1 MLENMSVLAFS
12 DNDVFGNDG
21 VKIKGVKVIANNKIE
36 NILYYVSSAFSL
48 VGGPL
53 AELFKQATLEGKVSD
68 NSEIRVLSD
77 NGIDATVDGRHI
89 VVGTPAYME
98 AQCFKTIY
106 EQGDE
111 NFEGRT
117 SNKRILYLAC
127 DEEIIAKFYVEYR
140 ISADFVYLVKRLS
153 ASGICISVRTN
164 DPCLDADVL
173 CRGKFSPEKYPIRMI
188 KGEKADAPENH
199 VEATETGGVSI
210 GSVKNLV

>member
-1 MLENMSVLAFS
+1 
-12 DNDVFGNDG
+12 
-21 VKIKGVKVIANNKIE
+21 
-36 NILYYVSSAFSL
+36 
-48 VGGPL
+48 
-53 AELFKQATLEGKVSD
+53 
-68 NSEIRVLSD
+68 
-77 NGIDATVDGRHI
+77 
-89 VVGTPAYME
+89 ME

-117 SNKRILYLAC
+117 SNRRILYLAC

-199 VEATETGGVSI
+199 VEATETGVVSI
-210 GSVKNLV
+210 GSVKNLVKTVLLCDRINSISRTNFVIKAVSAFIGAIVMGFLLFSGAYTNVWSLYPALYQAFWMLPIYLISKIYI